1 MKHKIIIAALGIVL
15 FSIST
20 PLLAQK
26 TKNLPLDEAIQ
37 LAVKNSGQLKIAKSR
52 ADEAMARYR
61 ESKNNRLPDVKVSAA
76 YMRVSAP
83 QIDLKTNS
91 GSKTDTAKKT
101 STSMPNI
108 DQLAYGMVNASL
120 PLFSGFRIKYGV
132 ESAKFLEQAAR
143 MDAEQNKEELTE
155 LTINAYINLFKN
167 RKSLELI
174 EENLKQQK
182 QRVADFTNLEKN
194 GLMAR
199 NDLLKAQL
207 AQSNIE
213 LALLDAQNNL
223 TMTYINMN
231 LLLGLPEDTELI
243 PDNEFGST
251 GDAGNAITW
260 EQTALGKRKDITAL
274 SLREKAAGSAV
285 KSIKGEYYPGIAL
298 TGGYIAADIP
308 NFLTITNALN
318 VGVGLQYNLGAL
330 WKTGAKVAEAKAK
343 LYQTQVS
350 QNMLSDQIRT
360 QVNKSYHDY
369 ILANQKIE
377 VYTRATEQANENYRI
392 TKNKFDNNLVTT
404 TDLLEADVMQLQA
417 KLNLMFSKADAYAAY
432 KKLQQTSGTLL
443 EK

>member
-1 MKHKIIIAALGIVL
+1 MKHSIIIAAMGIL
-15 FSIST
+15 LLSNST
-20 PLLAQK
+20 RLEAQK
-26 TKNLPLDEAIQ
+26 TKNLPLDEAVQ
-37 LAVKNSGQLKIAKSR
+37 LAVKNSGSLKIAISR
-52 ADEAMARYR
+52 EDEAMARYR
-61 ESKNNRLPDVKVSAA
+61 ETINNRLPDVKVSAA
-76 YMRVSAP
+76 YMRVASP

-91 GSKTDTAKKT
+91 GSKADTSSKSA
-101 STSMPNI
+101 SSMPNV
-108 DQLAYGMVNASL
+108 DQLAYGMANVSL

-132 ESAKFLEQAAR
+132 ESAKYLEQAAR
-143 MDAEQNKEELTE
+143 LDAEQNKEELTE

-182 QRVADFTNLEKN
+182 QRVTDFTNLEKN
-194 GLMAR
+194 GLLAR

-223 TMTYINMN
+223 KMTYISMN

-243 PDNEFGST
+243 PDSEFGST
-251 GDAGNAITW
+251 GEAGSAAAW
-260 EQTALGKRKDITAL
+260 EQTALTKRKDIEAI
-274 SLREKAAGSAV
+274 SLREKAASSAV
-285 KSIKGEYYPGIAL
+285 KSVKGEYYPGIAL

-308 NFLTITNALN
+308 GFLTISNALN
-318 VGVGLQYNLGAL
+318 AGIGLQYNLGAL

-350 QNMLSDQIRT
+350 QNMLSDQIKT
-360 QVNKSYHDY
+360 QVNRSYHDY
-369 ILANQKIE
+369 LLANQKIE

-417 KLNLMFSKADAYAAY
+417 KLNLMFSKADAFAAY